1 MISVVYGIDIDKI
14 LRPTVYLPAGA
25 ARRLLGNLDAE
36 ERVVALPVAREMG
49 GRQLSQESGLG
60 RTEGSP
66 TSGNSE
72 SIALR
77 AAS

>member
-1 MISVVYGIDIDKI
+1 MISLVYGIDIDKT
-14 LRPTVYLPAGA
+14 LRPTVYLPPGV

-36 ERVVALPVAREMG
+36 ERIVALPVTREIATRPSTG
-49 GRQLSQESGLG
+49 GSAPG
-60 RTEGSP
+60 RAEGSATP
-66 TSGNSE
+66 AASE